1 MDSSINKVTKRKRV
15 ARACSL
21 CRKKK
26 VKCDGKEPCSNC
38 TASKNDCKYD
48 ELKKVNK
55 PRKRLT
61 NSENIHYLN
70 SRLER
75 LETLLENI
83 ATKIGQDQTDAMRQN
98 ESSDHSESETG
109 DYEDDD
115 EAEEEDEVGDEDIE
129 KEDVSE
135 EGTVLQ
141 QDPSV
146 GTRNPAVEEKYGKP
160 LGNASKGTK
169 AGDFRE
175 QTSFT
180 IIEEKRKNIGTKS
193 LSEYFGS
200 HSLLYIIFSDKSQE
214 WFKEKLPPKH
224 YKLLAP
230 IGKFPIAI
238 QHWGQNFLKY
248 WKDPPILTSKQVEE
262 VKTGAFPEYDLVF
275 ALLENVYDGLF
286 LASYLCKGEYLK
298 QLFSIYY
305 KNKGIKHVNDPLIPK
320 RKLLLSEILIM
331 NSALLLCIGNV
342 LDKKAGGAEQAL
354 QLFPKLRETKN
365 EVFFRLQE
373 QCLSSCIFAYMRV
386 VAFTEGLATVQ
397 GILLFVIYL
406 EMSSLF
412 PQVNY
417 MLTSTAIRVAQ
428 SIGLHR
434 FESFQNDT
442 EETADLKRTVW
453 WTCQYLDMEI
463 CYRSGKPPLINVQ
476 DVSTLTIKD
485 IGSKIGDN
493 GDMEWL
499 GKLHEEC
506 IELQNSMSESERKVM
521 VEDFNNYAAY
531 ILLRLTWVRAKGYS
545 QLFSASVDNFSPETL
560 VSTLRELNFDIRS
573 LVNEMHV
580 ELRPKFYNEPG
591 FDDIPYE
598 NIFLM
603 SSLDDCGPD
612 YFLTFHFTY
621 FLQIMSVNRIPFL
634 LETESDNI
642 TTELLLYR
650 NSALDCARTII
661 CICIRIS
668 HRSSPLSFFR
678 WSGFCPFTAY
688 LVLFG
693 NLLNHKDRGYSEDDM
708 FDVNLLIRISML
720 FSRYDLNTPL
730 TINYQRDV
738 IHDLCLR
745 VLLKILI
752 QVVEL
757 NSTLKI
763 QESTPGLR
771 EHLKRSEEV
780 FPDLYKGKVESL
792 LFMFDEIKYSNSQL
806 ESSSLGGQST
816 RGNSP
821 HSMKNQRIMETQLY
835 QSQPS
840 PKTDFVGHRIDH
852 LLHESQFEHHTPN
865 LPHTPYNSLLS
876 LGSARN
882 SPSLSNIMNPTIATT
897 LTESTPMHHTNNFS
911 SAFDPF
917 TLGYDIDET
926 FTAMMNKMPN
936 YFYDNNL
943 GN

>member
-1 MDSSINKVTKRKRV
+1 MDSSINKVIKRKRV

-38 TASKNDCKYD
+38 TTSKNDCKYD

-61 NSENIHYLN
+61 NSENIHSLN

-75 LETLLENI
+75 LESLLENI
-83 ATKIGQDQTDAMRQN
+83 ATKIGQDQTDSMRQSG
-98 ESSDHSESETG
+98 SSDHSESETG

-115 EAEEEDEVGDEDIE
+115 EGEEEDEVGDEEIQGDDAAEASTI
-129 KEDVSE
+129 
-135 EGTVLQ
+135 LQ
-141 QDPSV
+141 RDSSF
-146 GTRNPAVEEKYGKP
+146 TSRNPAVEEKYGKG
-160 LGNASKGTK
+160 LGNATNGSKTDRFGET
-169 AGDFRE
+169 
-175 QTSFT
+175 TSFS
-180 IIEEKRKNIGTKS
+180 IIEEKKKILGTKS
-193 LSEYFGS
+193 LSEFFGS
-200 HSLLYIIFSDKSQE
+200 HSLLYIVFSDKSQE
-214 WFKEKLPPKH
+214 WFKEKLPAKH
-224 YKLLAP
+224 AKLLAP
-230 IGKFPIAI
+230 IIKFPHAI
-238 QHWGQNFLKY
+238 QHWGQNFTKL
-248 WKDPPILTSKQVEE
+248 WKDPPILNSKQVEE
-262 VKTGAFPEYDLVF
+262 VKTGSFPEYDLVF
-275 ALLENVYDGLF
+275 ALLENVYDGIF

-305 KNKGIKHVNDPLIPK
+305 KNKGIKYVNDPLVPK

-331 NSALLLCIGNV
+331 NSALSLCIVNV
-342 LDKKAGGAEQAL
+342 LDKKAAGAEQVS
-354 QLFPKLRETKN
+354 QLSPKVREIKN
-365 EVFFRLQE
+365 EFFFRLQE
-373 QCLSSCIFAYMRV
+373 QCLSNCIFAYMRV
-386 VAFTEGLATVQ
+386 VAFSEGLPTVQ

-417 MLTSTAIRVAQ
+417 MLTSMAVRVAQ

-442 EETADLKRTVW
+442 EEIADLKRTVW

-476 DVSTLTIKD
+476 DVSTLTEKD
-485 IGSKIGDN
+485 TSSKIADN
-493 GDMEWL
+493 DDMDWL
-499 GKLHEEC
+499 GMSHEEC
-506 IELQNSMSESERKVM
+506 VELQKNMTESERKVSSGI
-521 VEDFNNYAAY
+521 FHNYAAY

-545 QLFSASVDNFSPETL
+545 QLFSASVDSFSPETL

-573 LVNEMHV
+573 LAHGIHP
-580 ELRPKFYNEPG
+580 ELRPKYYNEPG
-591 FDDIPYE
+591 FDAIPYE

-603 SSLDDCGPD
+603 SSYDDCGPE
-612 YFLTFHFTY
+612 YVLTFHFTY

-642 TTELLLYR
+642 TSELLSYR

-668 HRSSPLSFFR
+668 HKSSPLSFLH
-678 WSGFCPFTAY
+678 WSAFCPFTAY

-693 NLLNHKDRGYSEDDM
+693 NLVNHKDRGYSEDDM
-708 FDVNLLIRISML
+708 FDINLLIRISML

-738 IHDLCLR
+738 IHDLCIR

-752 QVVEL
+752 QVVES
-757 NSTLKI
+757 NSNLKI

-771 EHLKRSEEV
+771 EHLRRPEEV
-780 FPDLYKGKVESL
+780 FPDLYKGKVQGLSY
-792 LFMFDEIKYSNSQL
+792 MFDEIKYSNSVS
-806 ESSSLGGQST
+806 ESSSVGQSST
-816 RGNSP
+816 GDSP
-821 HSMKNQRIMETQLY
+821 HSIKNQHVMDTRFY
-835 QSQPS
+835 QGQPS
-840 PKTDFVGHRIDH
+840 PKTEFVGHSIYP
-852 LLHESQFEHHTPN
+852 LSHESQFEHHTPN
-865 LPHTPYNSLLS
+865 LPHTPYNPPLLS
-876 LGSARN
+876 SGSARN
-882 SPSLSNIMNPTIATT
+882 SPSLSNIMNPTIASSMTG
-897 LTESTPMHHTNNFS
+897 STPLQHTNNFS
-911 SAFDPF
+911 SVFDPF
-917 TLGYDIDET
+917 SLGYDIDET
-926 FTAMMNKMPN
+926 FTTMMNKMPN
-936 YFYDNNL
+936 FFYDNNL